1 MEWHFSL
8 KEPHV
13 LLFLPFEKYALPYP
27 DPSQS
32 WLSFGLTETPVP
44 EWTKNLEIITPWRPD
59 FLKFANAQFRCSPE
73 INQTCTHDGALLQL
87 SKYRGFNQ
95 NCFLDLL
102 ERVKPGG
109 WIIIG
114 GNKTSGTDSMMKWV
128 KKIVPITNKFS
139 KNHGL
144 VFWIQVP
151 QQIEKQNTAQL
162 RSPPLTFENKF
173 QTTSGMFSHGRID
186 PGSAVLA
193 SHMCKTISGKTADFG
208 AGWGFLS
215 HAALERSEKLTA
227 LDLYEADYNAL
238 KAAKQHLKHITTSL
252 PIHFYWHDLV
262 HEPITNLYD
271 TIISNPPFHTQQTTD
286 VSLGQHFI
294 INAAKYLK
302 PGGNLLLVANRH
314 LPYETLLKRLFRTVL
329 IYEKAHGFKVIE
341 AHR

>member
-1 MEWHFSL
+1 MAFSL
-8 KEPHV
+8 KELHV
-13 LLFLPFEKYALPYP
+13 LLFLPFENYGLPYP

-32 WLSFGLTETPVP
+32 WLSFGLTELPSP
-44 EWTKNLEIITPWRPD
+44 KWAQNLEVITPWRPD
-59 FLKFANAQFRCSPE
+59 FLKFANAQFRCSPQ
-73 INQTCTHDGALLQL
+73 IDQTFTYDGALLHL

-109 WIIIG
+109 WIVIG
-114 GNKTSGTDSMMKWV
+114 GNKTTGAASMMKWV
-128 KKIVPITNKFS
+128 KTIVPITDKLS

-144 VFWIQVP
+144 VFWLQVP
-151 QQIEKQNTAQL
+151 QQIDKQNIVYL

-186 PGSAVLA
+186 PGSAALA
-193 SHMCKTISGKTADFG
+193 LHVPKIISGKTADFG

-215 HAALERSEKLTA
+215 HAALERSEKITA

-238 KAAKQHLKHITTSL
+238 RAAKQHLKHVTASCS
-252 PIHFYWHDLV
+252 IHFYWHDLV
-262 HEPITNLYD
+262 HEPITDLYD

-286 VSLGQHFI
+286 ISLGQHFI

-314 LPYETLLKRLFRTVL
+314 LPYEALLKKLFRTVL
-329 IYEKAHGFKVIE
+329 IHEESRGFKVIE
-341 AHR
+341 ARR